1 MVKIINRYYK
11 IVWLKS
17 TGRFREHKKIP
28 SNKLSELIDVVKR
41 KRILANVANFSLR
54 WLYNDETRHIPT
66 KSRKSINSWSN
77 RIWNPIANVS
87 VKVQYE
93 NISNLKPNLQI
104 NKFNPNSRE
113 PIFTNSMKEKRSVS
127 KFFRLCLKKVLAPAS
142 RLVRIWK
149 CSSFS
154 QSQQAKITFLTPRG
168 TPKISCIKKFFS
180 TSKNN
185 FCEKRSR
192 TWKDP
197 WQWKKTWKTSKSFSE
212 LIKELINH
220 YFDQ

>member
-1 MVKIINRYYK
+1 MDKIINRYYK
-11 IVWLKS
+11 MLWLKS
-17 TGRFREHKKIP
+17 TCRVKERSRIP
-28 SNKLSELIDVVKR
+28 SNASSKTLDVVKK

-54 WLYNDETRHIPT
+54 WFYNDETRHIPT
-66 KSRKSINSWSN
+66 KSRKTISSWSN

-104 NKFNPNSRE
+104 NKSNPNSRA

-149 CSSFS
+149 FSSFS
-154 QSQQAKITFLTPRG
+154 KSQQAKITFPTPRG
-168 TPKISCIKKFFS
+168 TPTTSCI
-180 TSKNN
+180 
-185 FCEKRSR
+185 
-192 TWKDP
+192 
-197 WQWKKTWKTSKSFSE
+197 
-212 LIKELINH
+212 
-220 YFDQ
+220 